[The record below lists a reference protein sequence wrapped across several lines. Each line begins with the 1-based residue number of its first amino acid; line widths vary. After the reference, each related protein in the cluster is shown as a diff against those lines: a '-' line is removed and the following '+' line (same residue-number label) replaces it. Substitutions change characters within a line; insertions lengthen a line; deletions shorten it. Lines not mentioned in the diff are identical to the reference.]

1 MSMMVIILILII
13 ILLLILLIYKRG
25 FCWVSLGFLGIFFY
39 PLGFC
44 GFFKNPLGFV
54 ITKNNPLGFVITK
67 NNPLGFV
74 ITQNNPLG
82 FLGFLNN
89 PLGFF
94 YLLPFFDL
102 SSKPALVSISA
113 TSSSVT
119 TILCGS
125 WGTVED
131 PTPNNVIVDAPFS
144 RSRTT
149 ALYEGLLPC
158 LDLSHAHL

>member
-25 FCWVSLGFLGIFFY
+25 FCWVSLGFLGLFFY

-44 GFFKNPLGFV
+44 GFFK
-54 ITKNNPLGFVITK
+54 NPLGFVITK

-89 PLGFF
+89 PSGFF

-102 SSKPALVSISA
+102 SIKPALVSISA